1 MVRGQVFSGSHAVH
15 PITFEM
21 RADIADVD
29 CVTSRKGLMGLSIGL
44 VNVIYGARMA
54 KMLQFASVAW
64 GQGSG
69 KSSAM
74 GAGSI
79 VQQGSLFVGVMG
91 S

>member
-44 VNVIYGARMA
+44 VNVIYGA
-54 KMLQFASVAW
+54 
-64 GQGSG
+64 
-69 KSSAM
+69 
-74 GAGSI
+74 
-79 VQQGSLFVGVMG
+79 
-91 S
+91 